1 MEDKL
6 DKLMIAISNLIEQAR
21 RQEQERI
28 LEIIYEEK
36 GIDFT
41 GIELQK
47 YSINDIKEMLEKA
60 IKTLK

>member
-41 GIELQK
+41 SIELQK